1 VSTGRAVAV
10 VVVAFLAMFV
20 VVAVIV
26 AVLGISIVGL
36 DRLTSRP
43 I

>member
-1 VSTGRAVAV
+1 VA
-10 VVVAFLAMFV
+10 
-20 VVAVIV
+20 AVIV

-43 I
+43 V

>member
-1 VSTGRAVAV
+1 MVI
-10 VVVAFLAMFV
+10 

-26 AVLGISIVGL
+26 AVLGISIVGI

-43 I
+43 V